1 MRFLCD
7 SCFWF
12 GLVDGGDEY
21 FEESNKIYDFLMDFA
36 PVFLIPYPTLYEV
49 LNTKFMRYM
58 AEKSPNRIRAEN
70 FINSLIVNPQCYH
83 LVSDSDYTGVAL
95 RKTLENNYRG
105 LSFVDN
111 VLREMAADH
120 KRLNIDSI
128 ITFNYKD
135 FCDLQVG
142 IFNYHF

>member
-12 GLVDGGDEY
+12 GLVDNGDEH
-21 FEESNKIYDFLMDFA
+21 FEESNKIFDFLLDFD

-58 AEKSPNRIRAEN
+58 SEKSPNRIRAEC
-70 FINSLIVNPQCYH
+70 FVNSLIINPKCYS
-83 LVSDSDYTGVAL
+83 LVSDAAYTGVAL
-95 RKTLENNYRG
+95 KRTLENNYRG

-111 VLREMAADH
+111 VLREMASDYKH
-120 KRLNIDSI
+120 LHIDSI

-142 IFNYHF
+142 IFNCP

>member
-12 GLVDGGDEY
+12 GLVDNGDEH
-21 FEESNKIYDFLMDFA
+21 FEESNKIFDFLLDFD

-58 AEKSPNRIRAEN
+58 SEKSPNRIRAES
-70 FINSLIVNPQCYH
+70 FVNSLIINPKCYS
-83 LVSDSDYTGVAL
+83 LVSDAAYTGVAL
-95 RKTLENNYRG
+95 KRTLENNYRG

-111 VLREMAADH
+111 VLREMASDYKYLH
-120 KRLNIDSI
+120 ID

-142 IFNYHF
+142 IFNCP